1 MIAIDD
7 LHKSYRTA
15 DGRIS
20 AVLKGLSLQ
29 VPERSITA
37 VVGPSGA
44 GKSTLARCIS
54 LLEQPDSGSIR
65 INGQDLSA
73 LSGEALR
80 RERRAIGTVFQSSAL
95 LSRRTAWEN
104 VALPLA
110 WLGVVERDIKA
121 RVGELLESVGLS
133 HKGDAWPAQL
143 SGGQRQR
150 IAIARALAL
159 RPSVLL
165 ADEATSGLD
174 PQATASVLT
183 LLKRLRDE
191 YQLAIVLITHEMDAV
206 RSAADAVAE
215 IRDGTIVQYGRLE
228 DLLARPDSLLGQ
240 QLLPLTPAAAA
251 HSDLLLRLSY
261 RWDVPVATDWI
272 SRLSQQWALQI
283 DLLGGHV
290 EVINGRLAGR
300 LQVGVRFQGE
310 RLSPARLQGLLA
322 QLGMTA
328 EILDSA
334 PLLREAV

>member
-1 MIAIDD
+1 MIEIDD

-15 DGRIS
+15 GGRVS
-20 AVLKGLSLQ
+20 EVLKGLSLR
-29 VPERSITA
+29 VPTGSITA

-54 LLEQPDSGSIR
+54 LLERPDSGSIR
-65 INGQDLSA
+65 VNGNDLSL

-95 LSRRTAWEN
+95 LNRKTAWQN
-104 VALPLA
+104 IALPLEY
-110 WLGVVERDIKA
+110 LGVVERDVKA

-133 HKGDAWPAQL
+133 DKADAWPAQL

-150 IAIARALAL
+150 IGIARALAL

-174 PQATASVLT
+174 PQATAAVLN

-191 YQLAIVLITHEMDAV
+191 YRLAIVLITHEMDAV
-206 RSAADAVAE
+206 RAAADAVAE
-215 IRDGTIVQYGRLE
+215 IRDGAILQFGEVKE
-228 DLLARPDSLLGQ
+228 LLARPDSLLGQ
-240 QLLPLTPAAAA
+240 QLLPLSPVAAR
-251 HSDLLLRLSY
+251 SDLLLRLSY
-261 RWDVPVATDWI
+261 RWDVPVAIDWI
-272 SRLSQQWALQI
+272 SRLSQQFALQI

-300 LQVGVRFQGE
+300 LQAGVRFQGE
-310 RLSPARLQGLLA
+310 RLSAGRMLALLA
-322 QLGMTA
+322 QLGIAA
-328 EILDSA
+328 EVLDDA
-334 PLLREAV
+334 PEFREAV

>member
-1 MIAIDD
+1 M
-7 LHKSYRTA
+7 
-15 DGRIS
+15 
-20 AVLKGLSLQ
+20 
-29 VPERSITA
+29 
-37 VVGPSGA
+37 
-44 GKSTLARCIS
+44 
-54 LLEQPDSGSIR
+54 
-65 INGQDLSA
+65 

-133 HKGDAWPAQL
+133 HKADAWPAQL
-143 SGGQRQR
+143 SGGQCQR

-310 RLSPARLQGLLA
+310 RLSPARLQGCWRS
-322 QLGMTA
+322 
-328 EILDSA
+328 SA
-334 PLLREAV
+334 

>member
-1 MIAIDD
+1 MP
-7 LHKSYRTA
+7 R
-15 DGRIS
+15 
-20 AVLKGLSLQ
+20 
-29 VPERSITA
+29 
-37 VVGPSGA
+37 
-44 GKSTLARCIS
+44 
-54 LLEQPDSGSIR
+54 
-65 INGQDLSA
+65 
-73 LSGEALR
+73 
-80 RERRAIGTVFQSSAL
+80 
-95 LSRRTAWEN
+95 
-104 VALPLA
+104 
-110 WLGVVERDIKA
+110 
-121 RVGELLESVGLS
+121 
-133 HKGDAWPAQL
+133 PAQL

-150 IAIARALAL
+150 IGIARALAL

-174 PQATASVLT
+174 PQATASVLA

-206 RSAADAVAE
+206 RTAADAVAE
-215 IRDGTIVQYGRLE
+215 IRDGTIVQYGRIE

-240 QLLPLTPAAAA
+240 QLLPLTPAAAT

-300 LQVGVRFQGE
+300 LQAGVRFQGE

-322 QLGMTA
+322 QLGITA